1 MADED
6 DDVTIIED
14 FDPKKNKPK
23 SDGEKDDENAQEND
37 SNEPKD

>member
-14 FDPKKNKPK
+14 FDPKNKPK
-23 SDGEKDDENAQEND
+23 SDQKKDGNEDKEESD
-37 SNEPKD
+37 SEDT